1 MKITDQDVRY
11 VAGLSNL
18 NLTSEEI
25 EKFAHDISDIVTY
38 MEKLEELD
46 TEGVEPMSQVLFEA
60 GETST
65 LREDEERTPL
75 DNATALRNAVGAGG
89 GYFKVPKVIER

>member
-18 NLTSEEI
+18 NLTTEEI

-75 DNATALRNAVGAGG
+75 DNASALRNAVAAGG

>member
-75 DNATALRNAVGAGG
+75 DNASALRNAVAAGG

>member
-1 MKITDQDVRY
+1 M
-11 VAGLSNL
+11 AGLSNL
-18 NLTSEEI
+18 NLTNEEI

-38 MEKLEELD
+38 MGKLNELNTD
-46 TEGVEPMSQVLFEA
+46 GVEPMSQVLFDA
-60 GETST
+60 GETAT

-75 DNATALRNAVGAGG
+75 ENAAALRNSVGAGG